1 MNGSSVQKLTEWP
14 VRLPNFLLVGHLFV
28 LHVMVFGGLNV
39 MPVRLLWP
47 VAIGLLLLWQPFVD
61 GERRVSRRQGA
72 LLLLLVGVTTLL
84 LNPWLLLIWCGALAA
99 VIGGRVFW
107 TTRRLERIGYLF
119 AFGYLLCLII
129 LGVVP
134 EVAAGAVRLE
144 PLSREAIGRYMP
156 LLLPLLLFFPASQP
170 QRRAGDTFDFFY
182 GVLLF
187 LFLAVFILG
196 SLAYVLVGGVTY
208 LEAVLQTSF
217 SLAGALLV
225 LAWAWNPRSGFS
237 GISSAFARHLLTL
250 GMPLQQWLLL
260 LNEESERETDPE
272 RFLAAVMNRFLT
284 LHGVAGGHWR
294 ADGQSGECGLT
305 TPFVHEFRRDDLVRI
320 ALHFRQQ
327 PSPAMRWH
335 VDLLMRLAAE
345 FYLVKRQTRELQ
357 QAHYQQAVYETG
369 ARVTH
374 DVKNLLQSL
383 QTLCYAASRP
393 GEPAALAQLLSRQ
406 LPQIAERLK
415 ATLDKLQ
422 RPPGGT
428 DDWTDLPAWWA
439 ALRERYGE
447 SAVRWEA
454 KGPMAGIQVPRGLF
468 DSVAEN
474 LLQNALA
481 KQRREDGVTVT
492 AEIGVRDG
500 LGYFTV
506 RDDGAPL
513 IPELAERLFR
523 QPVASEDGLGIGLYH
538 AARQA
543 EEMGFRLQLASNAAG
558 CVSFILSARS

>member
-1 MNGSSVQKLTEWP
+1 M
-14 VRLPNFLLVGHLFV
+14 GHLFV
-28 LHVMVFGGLNV
+28 LHVMAFGGLNV

-107 TTRRLERIGYLF
+107 TIRRLERIGYLF

-134 EVAAGAVRLE
+134 ELAAGAVRLE

-156 LLLPLLLFFPASQP
+156 LVLPLLLFFPASQP
-170 QRRAGDTFDFFY
+170 QRRAGDSFDFFY

-208 LEAVLQTSF
+208 LEAVFQTSF

-284 LHGVAGGHWR
+284 LHGVAGGHWQ

-428 DDWTDLPAWWA
+428 DDWTDLTAWWA
-439 ALRERYGE
+439 ALRERYGD

-454 KGPMAGIQVPRGLF
+454 KGPTAGIQVPRGLF

-492 AEIGVRDG
+492 AEIGIRDG

-513 IPELAERLFR
+513 APELAERLFR

-543 EEMGFRLQLASNAAG
+543 EEMGFHLQLASNAAG
-558 CVSFILSARS
+558 YVRFILSARN